1 MRKSEQG
8 YNVTVMGRARALVL
22 RANALRVIAQDC
34 CGVVAVEFA
43 VLLVPLLLLLV
54 GATDL
59 GFAMLTETRI
69 TFAVEAAAKC
79 GAIGATMCASASE
92 TAAYGATVARVRGL
106 DASQFVVVTEPC
118 GVSVTAT
125 YPYVGMIL
133 PAITLNAGA
142 CYPAG

>member
-1 MRKSEQG
+1 VRKSEHG
-8 YNVTVMGRARALVL
+8 YNVPVMGRARALVSG
-22 RANALRVIAQDC
+22 ANALTVIAPDC
-34 CGVVAVEFA
+34 CGAVAVEFA
-43 VLLVPLLLLLV
+43 VLLVPLLLFLV

-125 YPYVGMIL
+125 YPYVSMIL
-133 PAITLNAGA
+133 PAITLKAGA
-142 CYPAG
+142 RYPTG

>member
-1 MRKSEQG
+1 VRKSEHG
-8 YNVTVMGRARALVL
+8 YNVLVMGRARAVVS
-22 RANALRVIAQDC
+22 RANALRVIAPDC
-34 CGVVAVEFA
+34 CGAVAVEFA

-54 GATDL
+54 GASDL

-79 GAIGATMCASASE
+79 GAIGTTLCASASE

-125 YPYVGMIL
+125 YAYVGMML
-133 PAITLNAGA
+133 PAITLKAGA
-142 CYPAG
+142 CYPSA

>member
-1 MRKSEQG
+1 M
-8 YNVTVMGRARALVL
+8 MGRACVFVP

-34 CGVVAVEFA
+34 CGAVAVEFA
-43 VLLVPLLLLLV
+43 VFLVPLLLLLV

-59 GFAMLTETRI
+59 GFAMLIESRI

-79 GAIGATMCASASE
+79 GAIGATMCASAPE

-142 CYPAG
+142 CYPVG

>member
-1 MRKSEQG
+1 
-8 YNVTVMGRARALVL
+8 MGRARALVP
-22 RANALRVIAQDC
+22 RANALRVIGPDC
-34 CGVVAVEFA
+34 CGAVAVEFG

-79 GAIGATMCASASE
+79 ASASE

-118 GVSVTAT
+118 GVNVTAT

-133 PAITLNAGA
+133 PTITLKAGA
-142 CYPAG
+142 CYPAD

>member
-1 MRKSEQG
+1 MQKSEHG
-8 YNVTVMGRARALVL
+8 YNVPMMRRARALVL

>member
-1 MRKSEQG
+1 VRKSQHG
-8 YNVTVMGRARALVL
+8 RNVPVTGRARALVL
-22 RANALRVIAQDC
+22 RANALIAQDC
-34 CGVVAVEFA
+34 CGAVAVEFA

-54 GATDL
+54 GGTDL

-106 DASQFVVVTEPC
+106 DASEFVVVTEPC

-133 PAITLNAGA
+133 PAITLRAGA

>member
-1 MRKSEQG
+1 MRKSQHR
-8 YNVTVMGRARALVL
+8 YKVPIMGRARVFVP
-22 RANALRVIAQDC
+22 RANALRVIGPDC
-34 CGVVAVEFA
+34 CGAVAVEFG

-59 GFAMLTETRI
+59 GFAMLIESRI

-79 GAIGATMCASASE
+79 GAIGATMCPSAPE
-92 TAAYGATVARVRGL
+92 TAVYGATVAGVRGL